1 MLARFHTR
9 SGSLDVVRQ
18 AVTKLVGLLEA
29 LLSGGNALPSLIAT
43 TFPMLEQFTIIE
55 QLLDGLEHGLKVVRS
70 LAARASLLGDIS
82 HVRAEGSALFV
93 TLRAAM
99 LSVESYEDPV
109 GAFER
114 ALHQLVISG
123 PMGGLRLIEESVAP
137 LASMNGAATA
147 VEVGLSTPS
156 HLLGLLEPL
165 LYQLDV
171 ADAAAAICS
180 SRRSVAVA
188 AVSAVMEDDDED
200 ERGLTLA
207 EMARAADSLHGT
219 TTELAGGLAARLR
232 ASLWA
237 LAKSDDGFVDCTA
250 DGACSSQLI
259 VDMLAVHR
267 NLRAQSAALGS
278 LTDLGHAIDDI
289 GASASA
295 ASALTRK
302 HAPSLDAA
310 AIWGLAT
317 SALALSEATA
327 LAKYSAAAC
336 MVADFVPVPSWAGQ
350 CADDNT
356 AAVHPWV
363 GAGASLGGI
372 SELAAVVEAPF
383 ISRMALAAASKGLHE
398 LERISGAARAAA
410 TSFLTPRVQS
420 LESSFG
426 GVTASINAQ
435 VQTLPTL
442 QSMSAGLTSVHN
454 AYGEV
459 RRIFEGNPLRGR

>member
-1 MLARFHTR
+1 MLARFHIR

-18 AVTKLVGLLEA
+18 AVTKLVDLLEA

-82 HVRAEGSALFV
+82 HVREEGSALFV

-188 AVSAVMEDDDED
+188 AVSAVMEDEDED

-250 DGACSSQLI
+250 AGACSSQLI

-336 MVADFVPVPSWAGQ
+336 MVADLVPSWAGQ

-363 GAGASLGGI
+363 GAGASLGSI
-372 SELAAVVEAPF
+372 REFVAVVEAPF
-383 ISRMALAAASKGLHE
+383 ISRMALEAASKGLSE
-398 LERISGAARAAA
+398 LERISGDARAAA

-442 QSMSAGLTSVHN
+442 QRMSEGLTSVHN
-454 AYGEV
+454 AYGKV

>member
-1 MLARFHTR
+1 MLALFHTR
-9 SGSLDVVRQ
+9 SGALDVVRQ

-29 LLSGGNALPSLIAT
+29 LLSGGNALPRFIAT
-43 TFPMLEQFTIIE
+43 TFPMLEQFTIID
-55 QLLDGLEHGLKVVRS
+55 QLLDTLEYGLTVVRS
-70 LAARASLLGDIS
+70 LAANASLLGDIS
-82 HVRAEGSALFV
+82 HVRAEGGTLFV

-250 DGACSSQLI
+250 AGACSSQLI

-317 SALALSEATA
+317 SALALSEAPA
-327 LAKYSAAAC
+327 LAKYSVAAC
-336 MVADFVPVPSWAGQ
+336 MLADFVPPWAGQ
-350 CADDNT
+350 CANDD
-356 AAVHPWV
+356 AAVDDPWV
-363 GAGASLGGI
+363 GAGSSLSSI

-383 ISRMALAAASKGLHE
+383 ISRMALAAASKGLTE
-398 LERISGAARAAA
+398 LDRISGDARAAA
-410 TSFLTPRVQS
+410 TNLLTPRMQS
-420 LESSFG
+420 LESSFLG
-426 GVTASINAQ
+426 IDESIKAQ

-442 QSMSAGLTSVHN
+442 QRMSEGLTSVHN

>member
-1 MLARFHTR
+1 MLALFHTTR
-9 SGSLDVVRQ
+9 SGALDVVRQ

-29 LLSGGNALPSLIAT
+29 LLSGGNALPRFIAT
-43 TFPMLEQFTIIE
+43 TFPMLEQFTRID
-55 QLLDGLEHGLKVVRS
+55 QLLDTLEYGLTVVRS
-70 LAARASLLGDIS
+70 LAANASLLGDIS
-82 HVRAEGSALFV
+82 HVRAEGGTLFV

-99 LSVESYEDPV
+99 LSVESYDDPV
-109 GAFER
+109 GAFET
-114 ALHQLVISG
+114 ALHQLIISG
-123 PMGGLRLIEESVAP
+123 PMGGLRMIEESVAP
-137 LASMNGAATA
+137 LASINGAATA
-147 VEVGLSTPS
+147 VEAALSTPS
-156 HLLGLLEPL
+156 HLLGLVEPL

-180 SRRSVAVA
+180 ARRSVAVA
-188 AVSAVMEDDDED
+188 AVSVVTEDEDED
-200 ERGLTLA
+200 ERGLALA
-207 EMARAADSLHGT
+207 EMARAAESLHGT

-237 LAKSDDGFVDCTA
+237 LAKSDDGFGDCMA

-336 MVADFVPVPSWAGQ
+336 MVADLVPSWAGQ

-372 SELAAVVEAPF
+372 SEFAAVVEAPF
-383 ISRMALAAASKGLHE
+383 ISRMALAAASKGLSE
-398 LERISGAARAAA
+398 LERISGDARAAA

-442 QSMSAGLTSVHN
+442 QRMSEGLTSVHN